1 VTWPQ
6 PYDPLGSAWLSTLV
20 AALPVVLLLGALAS
34 HHVRAHWAALL
45 GLGSAMAIAI
55 VVSGMPASATV
66 AAAGLGAAYGLFPIG
81 WILVN
86 VLFLYRLAVDHGAF
100 DALREHIADITTDRR
115 LQLVLVAFSLG
126 AFFEGAAGFGTPVA
140 ITSALLVGLG
150 FAPLESAVLS
160 LLANTAPVAFGA
172 LGTPII
178 ALGAVTG
185 LDVHVLS
192 AMVGRLLPPFSL
204 IVPFWLVAA
213 YCGWRRTLAVAPAL
227 FVAGAGFAIPQYLMA
242 TYHGPW
248 IVDIVAAI
256 CSMGALGAFLRVWKP
271 ADAGQE
277 LVQGQGVVQRQGQG
291 VVQGVGG
298 SGAIDAD
305 ADEPDA
311 VPVPV
316 PVPVPLPVVI
326 DIAKAWLPWVILA
339 VFVFAWGLPTV
350 KNGLNAISA
359 PTFEVAGLHN
369 AVERT
374 PPVVAVAKPEAA
386 IFTLNWLSA
395 TGSAILLAG
404 LVAGIVMG
412 AGRRGI
418 ASAYG
423 DALRR
428 ARIPLLTIA
437 AMFGVGY
444 VMRYA
449 GLDAI
454 LGLAFARTGRAYPF
468 FGTMLGWLG
477 VALTGSDTSSN
488 VLFGSLQVLTATQ
501 VGVSTVLMAAA
512 NSAGGVMGKMIDAQ
526 SIVVAGAATGFV
538 GHEGLILRRIF
549 WHSLALASLVGLW
562 VMILA

>member
-1 VTWPQ
+1 MNPWPQ
-6 PYDPLGSAWLSTLV
+6 SYNPLGSVWLSTLV
-20 AALPVVLLLGALAS
+20 AALPVMLLLGALAS
-34 HHVRAHWAALL
+34 HKVRAHWAALL
-45 GLGSAMAIAI
+45 GLGAAMLIA
-55 VVSGMPASATV
+55 VTASGMPSGSAF

-86 VLFLYRLAVDHGAF
+86 VLFLYRLAVEHGAF
-100 DALREHIADITTDRR
+100 DALREHVADITADRR

-150 FAPLESAVLS
+150 FGALESAVLS

-178 ALGAVTG
+178 ALGGVTG
-185 LDVHVLS
+185 LDVRDLS
-192 AMVGRLLPPFSL
+192 AMVGRILPVFSL

-213 YCGWRRTLAVAPAL
+213 YCGLKRTLEVWPAL
-227 FVAGAGFAIPQYLMA
+227 LIAGACFAIPQYAMA

-248 IVDIVAAI
+248 LVDIVAAI
-256 CSMGALGAFLRVWKP
+256 CSMGALAAFLRIWKP
-271 ADAGQE
+271 A
-277 LVQGQGVVQRQGQG
+277 
-291 VVQGVGG
+291 
-298 SGAIDAD
+298 AIDTGEAP
-305 ADEPDA
+305 APHA
-311 VPVPV
+311 ASHAATA
-316 PVPVPLPVVI
+316 I
-326 DIAKAWLPWVILA
+326 DVRKAWLPWLILA
-339 VFVFAWGLPTV
+339 LFVFAWGVPSV
-350 KNGLNAISA
+350 KNALNAVSA
-359 PTFEVAGLHN
+359 PAFQVPALHN

-374 PPVVAVAKPEAA
+374 PPVVAVAKAEAA
-386 IFTLNWLSA
+386 VFTFNWLSA
-395 TGSAILLAG
+395 TGTAILLAG
-404 LVAGIVMG
+404 LVAGVVMG
-412 AGRRGI
+412 AGARGI
-418 ASAYG
+418 GRAYR

-428 ARIPLLTIA
+428 SGIPLLTIA

-454 LGLAFARTGRAYPF
+454 LGLAFARTGRAYPY

-488 VLFGSLQVLTATQ
+488 VLFGSLQVLTAAQ

-526 SIVVAGAATGFV
+526 SIVVAGAATDFV

-549 WHSLALASLVGLW
+549 WHSLVLASLVGVW
-562 VMILA
+562 VMMLA

>member
-1 VTWPQ
+1 MAFPNPPNVTWPQ
-6 PYDPLGSAWLSTLV
+6 PYNPLGNTLLSTLV

-34 HHVRAHWAALL
+34 HRVKAHWAALL
-45 GLGSAMAIAI
+45 GLGSAIVIA
-55 VVSGMPASATV
+55 VAVSGMPAA
-66 AAAGLGAAYGLFPIG
+66 AALGAAGLGAAYGLFPIG

-100 DALREHIADITTDRR
+100 DALREHIADVTADRR
-115 LQLVLVAFSLG
+115 MQLVLVAFSLG

-150 FAPLESAVLS
+150 FKPLESAVLS

-178 ALGAVTG
+178 ALSGVTG
-185 LDVHVLS
+185 LDVHELS
-192 AMVGRLLPPFSL
+192 AMVGRLLPPFSV

-213 YCGWRRTLAVAPAL
+213 HCGIRRTFAVWPAL
-227 FVAGAGFAIPQYLMA
+227 LVAGGAFAVPQYLMA

-248 IVDIVAAI
+248 LVDIVAAI
-256 CSMGALGAFLRVWKP
+256 CSMGALGLFLKVWQPKDLE
-271 ADAGQE
+271 AHA
-277 LVQGQGVVQRQGQG
+277 
-291 VVQGVGG
+291 
-298 SGAIDAD
+298 DAD
-305 ADEPDA
+305 AAAAFAAEHHQAKLAP
-311 VPVPV
+311 
-316 PVPVPLPVVI
+316 VI
-326 DIAKAWLPWVILA
+326 DVMKAWLPWLILA
-339 VFVFAWGLPTV
+339 VFVFAWGIPAV
-350 KNGLNAISA
+350 KNSLNALSA
-359 PTFEVAGLHN
+359 PTFQVPGLHN
-369 AVERT
+369 LVERT
-374 PPVVAVAKPEAA
+374 PPVVAIAKAEAA
-386 IFTLNWLSA
+386 IFSLNWLSA
-395 TGSAILLAG
+395 TGTAILLSG
-404 LVAGIVMG
+404 LVAGLAMRADRRSIVG
-412 AGRRGI
+412 AY
-418 ASAYG
+418 A
-423 DALRR
+423 DALNR

-437 AMFGVGY
+437 AMFGIGF
-444 VMRYA
+444 VMRYS

-454 LGLAFARTGRAYPF
+454 LGLAFAQTGRAYPY

-549 WHSLALASLVGLW
+549 WHSIVLASLVGLW
-562 VMILA
+562 VMMLA

>member
-1 VTWPQ
+1 
-6 PYDPLGSAWLSTLV
+6 
-20 AALPVVLLLGALAS
+20 
-34 HHVRAHWAALL
+34 WAALL
-45 GLGSAMAIAI
+45 GLASALAIAVTI
-55 VVSGMPASATV
+55 SGMPLPAAAASA
-66 AAAGLGAAYGLFPIG
+66 ALGAAYGLFPIG

-172 LGTPII
+172 LGTPIL
-178 ALGAVTG
+178 ALSGVTG
-185 LDVHVLS
+185 LDVHALS
-192 AMVGRLLPPFSL
+192 AMVGRILPPFSL

-213 YCGWRRTLAVAPAL
+213 YAGRRRTIAVWPAL
-227 FVAGAGFAIPQYLMA
+227 LVAGGCFAVPQYVIA

-248 IVDIVAAI
+248 LVDIIAAI
-256 CSMGALGAFLRVWKP
+256 CSMGALAGFLKVWKP
-271 ADAGQE
+271 ADHANEAQPATVASSTAKAAGN
-277 LVQGQGVVQRQGQG
+277 VDVRR
-291 VVQGVGG
+291 
-298 SGAIDAD
+298 
-305 ADEPDA
+305 
-311 VPVPV
+311 
-316 PVPVPLPVVI
+316 
-326 DIAKAWLPWVILA
+326 AWLPWVVLA
-339 VFVFAWGLPTV
+339 VFVFAWGVPSV
-350 KNGLNAISA
+350 KNALNAISA
-359 PTFEVAGLHN
+359 PAFQVPALHN

-395 TGSAILLAG
+395 TGTAILLAG
-404 LVAGIVMG
+404 LVAGAAMG
-412 AGRRGI
+412 AGRRGMTR
-418 ASAYG
+418 AYV
-423 DALRR
+423 DALGR

-437 AMFGVGY
+437 AMFGVGF

-488 VLFGSLQVLTATQ
+488 VLFGSLQVLTANQ
-501 VGVSTVLMAAA
+501 VGVSAVLMAAA

-526 SIVVAGAATGFV
+526 SIVVAGAATGYV

-549 WHSLALASLVGLW
+549 WHSVVLASLVGLW
-562 VMILA
+562 VLLLA

>member
-1 VTWPQ
+1 MPWPQ
-6 PYDPLGSAWLSTLV
+6 SYNPLGSVLWSTLA

-34 HHVRAHWAALL
+34 HRVRAHWAALL
-45 GLGSAMAIAI
+45 GLGSALAIA
-55 VVSGMPASATV
+55 VAVSGMPVASAG
-66 AAAGLGAAYGLFPIG
+66 AAAALGAAYGLFPIG

-86 VLFLYRLAVDHGAF
+86 VLFLYRLAVEHGAF
-100 DALREHIADITTDRR
+100 DALRAHIAHITGDRR

-178 ALGAVTG
+178 ALGGVSG
-185 LDVHVLS
+185 LDVHALS
-192 AMVGRLLPPFSL
+192 AMVARLLPPFSL
-204 IVPFWLVAA
+204 LVPFWLVAA
-213 YCGWRRTLAVAPAL
+213 YSGWRGMLAVWPAL
-227 FVAGAGFAIPQYLMA
+227 LVAGGAFAVPQYLVA
-242 TYHGPW
+242 TFHGPW
-248 IVDIVAAI
+248 LVDIIAAL
-256 CSMGALGAFLRVWKP
+256 CSMGALGAFLRVWAPSDVVLKR
-271 ADAGQE
+271 
-277 LVQGQGVVQRQGQG
+277 GVVDGHGHSMEQEH
-291 VVQGVGG
+291 
-298 SGAIDAD
+298 GATEDAPPVSRHHTGP
-305 ADEPDA
+305 A
-311 VPVPV
+311 PVPSAV
-316 PVPVPLPVVI
+316 DVR
-326 DIAKAWLPWVILA
+326 KAWLPWIVLA
-339 VFVFAWGLPTV
+339 VFVFAWGVPAV

-359 PTFEVAGLHN
+359 PTIQVPGLHN
-369 AVERT
+369 LVERT

-386 IFTLNWLSA
+386 IFTFNWLSA
-395 TGSAILLAG
+395 TGTAILLAG
-404 LVAGIVMG
+404 IVSALLMG
-412 AGRRGI
+412 TGRRGI
-418 ASAYG
+418 GSAYA
-423 DALRR
+423 DAMRR

-437 AMFGVGY
+437 AMFGIGF

-501 VGVSTVLMAAA
+501 VGVSPLLMAAA

-526 SIVVAGAATGFV
+526 SIVVAGAATGYV
-538 GHEGLILRRIF
+538 GHEGLILRHIF
-549 WHSLALASLVGLW
+549 WHSVALASLVGLW
-562 VMILA
+562 VLLLA

>member
-1 VTWPQ
+1 MAWPQ
-6 PYDPLGSAWLSTLV
+6 PYNPLGSALLSTLV

-34 HHVRAHWAALL
+34 HKVKAHWAALL
-45 GLGSAMAIAI
+45 GLGSAMVIAI
-55 VVSGMPASATV
+55 TVSGMPVRAAG
-66 AAAGLGAAYGLFPIG
+66 AAAVLGALYGLFPIG
-81 WILVN
+81 WILIN
-86 VLFLYRLAVDHGAF
+86 VLFLYRLAVNHGAF

-178 ALGAVTG
+178 ALAGVTG
-185 LDVHVLS
+185 LDLQALS
-192 AMVGRLLPPFSL
+192 AMVGRLFPPFSL
-204 IVPFWLVAA
+204 LVPFWLVAA
-213 YCGWRRTLAVAPAL
+213 YAGLRRTVAIWPAL
-227 FVAGAGFAIPQYLMA
+227 LVAGGCFAIPQYLIA

-248 IVDIVAAI
+248 LVAIVSAL
-256 CSMGALGAFLRVWKP
+256 CSMGALTAFLRVWKP
-271 ADAGQE
+271 RDAE
-277 LVQGQGVVQRQGQG
+277 AER
-291 VVQGVGG
+291 
-298 SGAIDAD
+298 DARE
-305 ADEPDA
+305 AAEFAAAHPNSFEQPTRSSSPPPASSPAPHAAPSPSPA
-311 VPVPV
+311 VDV
-316 PVPVPLPVVI
+316 L
-326 DIAKAWLPWVILA
+326 KAWLPWMILA
-339 VFVFAWGLPTV
+339 VFVFTWGVPAV
-350 KNGLNAISA
+350 KNTLNAISA
-359 PTFEVAGLHN
+359 PAVQMPALHN
-369 AVERT
+369 AVQRT
-374 PPVVAVAKPEAA
+374 PPVVAVIKPEPAV
-386 IFTLNWLSA
+386 FTFNWLSA
-395 TGSAILLAG
+395 TGTAILLSG
-404 LVAGIVMG
+404 LVAGLMMRVG
-412 AGRRGI
+412 TRGI

-428 ARIPLLTIA
+428 SRIPLLTIA
-437 AMFGVGY
+437 AMFGIGY

-454 LGLAFARTGRAYPF
+454 LGLAFAHTGRAYPY

-501 VGVSTVLMAAA
+501 VGVSTLLMAAA

-526 SIVVAGAATGFV
+526 SIVVAGAATGYV

-549 WHSLALASLVGLW
+549 WHSIVLASLVGLW
-562 VMILA
+562 VLLLA

>member
-1 VTWPQ
+1 MTWPQ
-6 PYDPLGSAWLSTLV
+6 PYNPLGSALLSTLV
-20 AALPVVLLLGALAS
+20 AALPVVLLLGALAT
-34 HHVRAHWAALL
+34 HRVKAHWAALL
-45 GLGSAMAIAI
+45 GLGSALIIA
-55 VVSGMPASATV
+55 VAASGMPV
-66 AAAGLGAAYGLFPIG
+66 AAAAAAAVFGAAYGLFPIG
-81 WILVN
+81 WILIN

-100 DALREHIADITTDRR
+100 DALREHIADITADRR

-126 AFFEGAAGFGTPVA
+126 SFFEGAAGFGTPVA

-178 ALGAVTG
+178 ALGGVTG
-185 LDVHVLS
+185 LDVHQLS
-192 AMVGRLLPPFSL
+192 AMVGRLLAPFGV
-204 IVPFWLVAA
+204 IVPFWLVTA
-213 YCGWRRTLAVAPAL
+213 YCGWRRMLAVAPAL
-227 FVAGAGFAIPQYLMA
+227 LVAGVFFAVPQFLMA

-248 IVDIVAAI
+248 LAAIVAAV
-256 CSMGALGAFLRVWKP
+256 CSMAALVVFLRVWKP
-271 ADAGQE
+271 ADHAQE
-277 LVQGQGVVQRQGQG
+277 R
-291 VVQGVGG
+291 
-298 SGAIDAD
+298 AAADDA
-305 ADEPDA
+305 ARA
-311 VPVPV
+311 SAHHVARTHVPVAV
-316 PVPVPLPVVI
+316 NVR
-326 DIAKAWLPWVILA
+326 KAWFPWIVLA
-339 VFVFAWGLPTV
+339 VFVFAWGVPTV
-350 KNGLNAISA
+350 KNGLNSVSA
-359 PTFEVAGLHN
+359 PTFQMPALHN

-386 IFTLNWLSA
+386 VFTLNWLSA
-395 TGSAILLAG
+395 TGTAILLAG
-404 LVAGIVMG
+404 LVAGLAMG

-418 ASAYG
+418 TSAYA

-437 AMFGVGY
+437 AMFGIGY
-444 VMRYA
+444 VMRFA

-454 LGLAFARTGRAYPF
+454 LGLAFARTGRAYPY

-501 VGVSTVLMAAA
+501 VGVSVLLMAAA

-526 SIVVAGAATGFV
+526 SIVVAGAATGYV

-549 WHSLALASLVGLW
+549 WHSLVLASLMGVW
-562 VMILA
+562 VMLLA